1 MNSEMVNMQLIKDI
15 AQLKRDIKLIK
26 EVIVDD
32 ETELTDWA
40 KNALEEARNTP
51 ISECKSLEEVEQMIM
66 RK

>member
-1 MNSEMVNMQLIKDI
+1 MQLIKDI